1 MIIVMDNGRVIEQ
14 GSHPE
19 LMAAKG
25 HYFYL
30 YQQQEV
36 NL

>member
-1 MIIVMDNGRVIEQ
+1 MDNGRVIEQ
-14 GSHPE
+14 GSHQE

-25 HYFYL
+25 SYFHL

-36 NL
+36 NS

>member
-1 MIIVMDNGRVIEQ
+1 VIEQ
-14 GSHPE
+14 GSHQE
-19 LMAAKG
+19 LMTAKG

>member
-1 MIIVMDNGRVIEQ
+1 MDAGKIIEQ
-14 GSHPE
+14 GSHQE

-25 HYFYL
+25 HYSYL